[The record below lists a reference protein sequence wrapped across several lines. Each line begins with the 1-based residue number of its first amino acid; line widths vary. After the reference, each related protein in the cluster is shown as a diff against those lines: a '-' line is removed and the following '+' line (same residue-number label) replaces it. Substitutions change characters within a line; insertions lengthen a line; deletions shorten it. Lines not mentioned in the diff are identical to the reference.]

1 MAHEVLVSIG
11 GVARRLGVSVSTVR
25 NYERAG
31 VLVPAMRVEGSDRR
45 VWRESDLSGITRRPT
60 QIRPSIR
67 SGELPTE
74 AA

>member
-45 VWRESDLSGITRRPT
+45 VWRESDLSGITRRAT
-60 QIRPSIR
+60 QIRPVR
-67 SGELPTE
+67 DEGPPLE

>member
-1 MAHEVLVSIG
+1 MAEVLMSIG

-31 VLVPAMRVEGSDRR
+31 AIPPAMRLEGSDRR
-45 VWRESDLSGITRRPT
+45 CWRESDLSGVPPRPT